1 MSSDGRIVI
10 YAALGFFAGIFSFA
24 KGLSS
29 FHLKRLIENTPTSKV
44 RAAAIGL
51 VEVCGQA
58 VPCGGKLSSPFSRE
72 DCIYYRYTIEE
83 YRRSGK
89 SSRWITV
96 KTGDSRMR
104 FYVKDDTGMILVNP
118 DEASID
124 IPVDHEYQS
133 GSGND
138 PPAKVLQFLSASG
151 LNHEGF
157 FGWNKTMRFREYFI
171 APGDSVYVMGTA
183 DMNRRREER
192 NAENGADNLV
202 IHKGVHNKTFYIS
215 DRQEKQVLSDL
226 NGKVF
231 WGVFGGAALS
241 VICLG
246 LILLYLRM
254 I

>member
-10 YAALGFFAGIFSFA
+10 YAAFGFFAGIFSFA

-29 FHLKRLIENTPTSKV
+29 LRLKRLIENTPTSKV

-51 VEVCGQA
+51 VEVCGEA
-58 VPCGGKLSSPFSRE
+58 EPCAGKLSSPFSGK
-72 DCIYYRYTIEE
+72 DCVYYKYTIEE

-89 SSRWITV
+89 HSRWITV
-96 KTGDSRMR
+96 KSDDSRMR

-118 DEASID
+118 DEATID
-124 IPVDHEYQS
+124 IPVDNEFKS

-138 PPAKVLQFLSASG
+138 PPAKVLEFLSASG
-151 LNHEGF
+151 INHEGF

-171 APGDSVYVMGTA
+171 APGDTVYVMGTA
-183 DMNRRREER
+183 DMDLRRK
-192 NAENGADNLV
+192 NSENGSDNLV

-215 DRQEKQVLSDL
+215 DQQEKQVLSDL

-231 WGVFGGAALS
+231 WGVYGGAMLS

-246 LILLYLRM
+246 AILLYFRM